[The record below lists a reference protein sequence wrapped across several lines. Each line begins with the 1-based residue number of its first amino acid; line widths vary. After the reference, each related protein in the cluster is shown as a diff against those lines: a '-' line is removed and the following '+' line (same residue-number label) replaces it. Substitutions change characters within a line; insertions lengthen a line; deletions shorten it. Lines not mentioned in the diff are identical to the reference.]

1 MQDQLDRGWF
11 QGIAIVRWLTW
22 TWAVAGAVLSRRYI
36 EEPEVAILL
45 LTSAGVFNAWAT
57 LMARRAPHRLSSPS
71 PLIAEVCLAVTLLM
85 ADSYVYS
92 SGREQSLAWAWPAAS
107 IVSVAVVAGLRW
119 ALGVSVLMAAASLAG
134 ESGVRRGEDLSVAVL
149 SKSAL
154 FVLTAT
160 AAATLA
166 QRLRRAEREVAVA
179 RAREEMARELHDGV
193 LQTLAVVQRRATDPD
208 LASLAR
214 QQERELRDFLF
225 GTRPGT
231 DPLPVA
237 LRAVASRVAM
247 AHGIDPTI
255 VLADDLPELPEP
267 ARAALVGAV
276 GEALTNAA
284 KHSAGTKFVVYAEP
298 DEGGDGVVCT
308 VRDDGRGFDWRGFGG
323 PGFETENP
331 QGGEGLRRSIHQRI
345 VEQGGRVEIDSR
357 PDRGTE
363 VRMWVR

>member
-1 MQDQLDRGWF
+1 MHDQLDRGWF

-22 TWAVAGAVLSRRYI
+22 AWAVVGAVLSRRFM
-36 EEPEVAILL
+36 EEPELAALL
-45 LTSAGVFNAWAT
+45 LTSAGVFGAWAT
-57 LMARRAPHRLSSPS
+57 VMARRAPQRMASPS
-71 PLIAEVCLAVTLLM
+71 PLVAEVCLAVTLLM
-85 ADSYVYS
+85 ADSIVYS

-119 ALGVSVLMAAASLAG
+119 ALGVSFVMAAASLAG
-134 ESGVRRGEDLSVAVL
+134 ESGVRRGEDLGVAVL

-154 FVLTAT
+154 FVLAAT

-166 QRLRRAEREVAVA
+166 QRLRQAEREVAVA

-193 LQTLAVVQRRATDPD
+193 LQTLAVVQRRSTDHELAT
-208 LASLAR
+208 LAR

-237 LRAVASRVAM
+237 LRAAASRVAL

-255 VLADDLPELPEP
+255 VLADDLPELAEP

-284 KHSAGTKFVVYAEP
+284 KHSTGTRIVVYAEP
-298 DEGGDGVVCT
+298 DEDGDGVVCT
-308 VRDDGRGFDWRGFGG
+308 VRDDGQGFDWQGFDRLGS
-323 PGFETENP
+323 ERANP
-331 QGGEGLRRSIHQRI
+331 QVGEGLRRSIHQRI

-357 PDRGTE
+357 PGRGTE
-363 VRMWVR
+363 IRMWIG